1 MMRQLFILCFL
12 FASIAGLAQ
21 QPRYSGTIR
30 VRKPADATPR
40 IANKMGG
47 KITPAEICNAK
58 GIEVRQKGVRVIHYQ
73 ITYFK
78 GAMISRDVEGNQI
91 PADICSVIKNMK
103 NGDQV
108 NFEQILAQDASGL
121 KFTLMPMRFEID
133 NPPPAPPK
141 INMNG
146 FYRLK
151 EEYVDLQRTY
161 IKLMDDSLAFFVKS
175 PGDPVGLNKYL
186 SMNYKNSGKTH
197 GTYKQKGNQ
206 ITIDFDQSICEWDF
220 VGRWETQGLIVQ
232 RRDQDGRLVAGE
244 WRFSVIGT
252 N

>member
-1 MMRQLFILCFL
+1 
-12 FASIAGLAQ
+12 
-21 QPRYSGTIR
+21 
-30 VRKPADATPR
+30 
-40 IANKMGG
+40 
-47 KITPAEICNAK
+47 
-58 GIEVRQKGVRVIHYQ
+58 
-73 ITYFK
+73 
-78 GAMISRDVEGNQI
+78 
-91 PADICSVIKNMK
+91 MK

-186 SMNYKNSGKTH
+186 SMNYKNSGQTKR
-197 GTYKQKGNQ
+197 KSNQ
-206 ITIDFDQSICEWDF
+206 H
-220 VGRWETQGLIVQ
+220 
-232 RRDQDGRLVAGE
+232 
-244 WRFSVIGT
+244 
-252 N
+252 